1 MRVEIPVVGPTYTNR
16 SLSVGNQHTQ
26 NFYIEA
32 NQAGEAAALMP
43 FPGLKSF
50 GSAGSGYARGLG
62 VYSDNLYSTVGTE
75 LYKIDLNG
83 SGTLIGTIPGTDRVK
98 MVDDGLNLVIATG
111 STKPYQYDGANLTA
125 GTDGDLP
132 NAKTVAH
139 INQRVIYEK
148 SNGIAF
154 ADLDTPLTVNS
165 ANVLLANT
173 RADDVK
179 AVVTHRQQVFTF
191 GVNTI
196 EPSYFTGSGTPP
208 YSRVNNSVQEIGT
221 SSPYSIATN
230 KDYIYFLGTD
240 KRVYRMSGLNS
251 QAIDNPAIGQAIQGY
266 SDVSD
271 AYGVCITADGQ
282 NWYLLSFPTG
292 GTWLFNES
300 SGLWTSLAYGTDD
313 DPHLICDYA
322 YVYGKHLVSDRR
334 NGNIYELDFDTF
346 TDNGDAIQRQRTTQS
361 IDSRLLGGEP
371 GKQLYMNYLELEFET
386 GVSLVSAEAQIIMQY
401 SDDDGR
407 TWSQEYWQPIG
418 EQGDFEKR
426 VRWFGFERFYKRR
439 FRFTMTDP
447 VKWVLIRLIADVEV
461 GLE

>member
-1 MRVEIPVVGPTYTNR
+1 MRVELPVVGPTYTNR

-32 NQAGEAAALMP
+32 NAEAAALMP

-50 GSAGSGYARGLG
+50 ATTGTSYARGLC
-62 VYSDNLYSTVGTE
+62 VYNDELYAVTGTE
-75 LYKIDLNG
+75 LYTVSQ
-83 SGTLIGTIPGTDRVK
+83 SGASTLIGTIPGTDRVT
-98 MVDDGLNLVIATG
+98 MVDDGGSLVIATG
-111 STKPYQYDGANLTA
+111 STKPYQYDGTTITA
-125 GTDGDLP
+125 GVDADLP
-132 NAKTVAH
+132 DARTVAH
-139 INQRVIYEK
+139 INDRVIYEQ
-148 SNGIAF
+148 STGIAF
-154 ADLDTPLTVNS
+154 ADLGIPLTVNS

-179 AVVTHRQQVFTF
+179 AVITHRQQVFTF
-191 GVNTI
+191 GTKTI

-208 YSRVNNSVQEIGT
+208 YSRVNNAVQEIGT
-221 SSPYSIATN
+221 TAPYSIDSN
-230 KDYIYFLGTD
+230 KEFIYFLGSD
-240 KRVYRMSGLNS
+240 RRVYRMSGLNS

-282 NWYLLSFPTG
+282 NWFLLSFPTG
-292 GTWLFNES
+292 GATWLFNEA
-300 SGLWTSLAYGTDD
+300 SGFWTSLAYGVDD
-313 DPHLICDYA
+313 AQHLICDYA
-322 YVYGKHLVSDRR
+322 YIYDKHLVSDRR

-346 TDNGDAIQRQRTTQS
+346 TDNGDVIQRQRATQS

-407 TWSQEYWQPIG
+407 TWSQEYWQSIG

-461 GLE
+461 GLD

>member
-1 MRVEIPVVGPTYTNR
+1 MRVELPVVGPTYTNR

-50 GSAGSGYARGLG
+50 ATAGTSYARGLC
-62 VYSDNLYSTVGTE
+62 VYNDELYAVTGTE
-75 LYKIDLNG
+75 LYKVSQ
-83 SGTLIGTIPGTDRVK
+83 SGAETLIGTIPGTDRVT
-98 MVDDGLNLVIATG
+98 MVDDGGNLVIATG
-111 STKPYQYDGANLTA
+111 STKPYQYDGATLTVGVDA
-125 GTDGDLP
+125 DLP
-132 NAKTVAH
+132 TAKTVAH
-139 INQRVIYEK
+139 INDRVIYEQTT
-148 SNGIAF
+148 GIAF
-154 ADLDTPLTVNS
+154 ADLGIPLTVNS
-165 ANVLLANT
+165 ANILLANT
-173 RADDVK
+173 RADSVK

-208 YSRVNNSVQEIGT
+208 YSRVNNAVQEIGT
-221 SSPYSIATN
+221 SSPYSISTN
-230 KDYIYFLGTD
+230 KDFIYFLGTD

-266 SDVSD
+266 SSVSD

-313 DPHLICDYA
+313 DPHLISDYA

-346 TDNGDAIQRQRTTQS
+346 TDNGDTIQRQRTTQA
-361 IDSRLLGGEP
+361 IDSRLLGSA

-407 TWSQEYWQPIG
+407 TWSQEYWQSIG

-461 GLE
+461 GLD